1 MIPTTR
7 TGSLGALVL
16 LGIAT
21 ASAADPPASTT
32 SPYPPLPNAVSSF
45 GAIGCDGF
53 IYVYGGHAGTA
64 HVYNSQTSLGAFRR
78 LPVGGGEKWEELPGG
93 PGLIGVSIA
102 AAGGKVYRV
111 GGTQAR
117 NKPGEKSDLVS
128 LPDVAV
134 YDPKA
139 KTWAT
144 FPPMPAG
151 RSSHDVVAVGDK
163 LVVVGGWQ
171 MTGASGS
178 SVWADTAL
186 VCDTAAKSPTWEAI
200 PQPFKRRAL
209 AAATVGGKVYVIG
222 GLTESGESVRKVE
235 VLDLATKTWS
245 SGPEF
250 PGTDRTGFNPA
261 ACNVGGRL
269 YVNAMDRAVLRLT
282 AAGDGW
288 EKVGTTAEARYVHRL
303 VPVGAD
309 AFVAIAGASLK
320 GPHASVEVVRVGGP
334 VPAPAGPDGNTSKT
348 QKFCPVMTTD
358 EVDPEHAVAVD
369 YKGVKVFLCC
379 DTCVA
384 RFRRDPV
391 AYLDPKLIPGL
402 AGLELPKRE
411 IEQIYCPVYP
421 DRKVS
426 AKDPFV
432 MYKGVKVYVFND
444 VAKQRFVKDP
454 TRYADPKLLPQLP
467 K

>member
-1 MIPTTR
+1 MIQLTR
-7 TGSLGALVL
+7 TGSLGVLAL
-16 LGIAT
+16 LGVAT
-21 ASAADPPASTT
+21 AFAADPPASTPP
-32 SPYPPLPNAVSSF
+32 PYAPLPNPVSSF

-53 IYVYGGHAGTA
+53 VYVYGGHAGTA
-64 HVYNSQTSLGAFRR
+64 HVYNSQTSIGAFRR

-111 GGTQAR
+111 GGTHAR
-117 NKPGEKSDLVS
+117 NKPGEKSDLISVS
-128 LPDVAV
+128 DVAV

-139 KTWAT
+139 KAWAT
-144 FPPMPAG
+144 FPPLPAG
-151 RSSHDVVAVGDK
+151 RSSHDVVAVGEK

-186 VCDTAAKSPTWEAI
+186 VCDTAAKSPAWEPI

-209 AAATVGGKVYVIG
+209 AAAAVGSKVYVIG

-235 VLDLATKTWS
+235 ILDLATRSWS

-250 PGTDRTGFNPA
+250 PGTERTGFNPA

-282 AAGDGW
+282 TTGDNW
-288 EKVGTTAEARYVHRL
+288 EKVGMTAEARYVHRL

-309 AFVAIAGASLK
+309 GFVAIAGASPK
-320 GPHASVEVVRVGGP
+320 GPHASVELVRVSGP
-334 VPAPAGPDGNTSKT
+334 TPAPATGASSAKA
-348 QKFCPVMTTD
+348 QKYCPVMTTD
-358 EVDPEHAVAVD
+358 EVDPEHAVAVE

-391 AYLDPKLIPGL
+391 AYLDAKLIPGL
-402 AGLELPKRE
+402 AGMELPKRE
-411 IEQIYCPVYP
+411 IEQVYCPVYP
-421 DRKVS
+421 ERKIS

-432 MYKGVKVYVFND
+432 MYQGVKVYVFND

-454 TRYADPKLLPQLP
+454 TRYADPKILPQLP